1 MTYYW
6 VTDDIGTV
14 AACLNY
20 HHGGCCLR
28 ERERE
33 GGTER
38 TRETENSLFPHVFM
52 WPILV
57 VTKR

>member
-33 GGTER
+33 RDKEIPL
-38 TRETENSLFPHVFM
+38 SPCLY
-52 WPILV
+52 
-57 VTKR
+57 VTNFGSN

>member
-1 MTYYW
+1 MSYYW

-33 GGTER
+33 REKGGGQRER
-38 TRETENSLFPHVFM
+38 ERQRTPSFPMSLCDQF
-52 WPILV
+52 
-57 VTKR
+57 